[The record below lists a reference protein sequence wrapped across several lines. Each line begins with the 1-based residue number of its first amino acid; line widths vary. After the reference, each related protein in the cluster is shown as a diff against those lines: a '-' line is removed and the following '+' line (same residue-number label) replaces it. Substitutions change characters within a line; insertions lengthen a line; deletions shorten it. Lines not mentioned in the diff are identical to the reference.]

1 MAKPT
6 VFRPHKIHPE
16 QLTGEWDILPRCSH
30 GSCLVD
36 GGGERLV
43 PPCGCRAC
51 HYCHNLA
58 DEHIG
63 QRNSCPDHYADAL
76 EAASRDNAEV
86 TWTDHRLRKQH
97 TPLMPQGD
105 K

>member
-1 MAKPT
+1 
-6 VFRPHKIHPE
+6 
-16 QLTGEWDILPRCSH
+16 
-30 GSCLVD
+30 
-36 GGGERLV
+36 
-43 PPCGCRAC
+43 
-51 HYCHNLA
+51 
-58 DEHIG
+58 
-63 QRNSCPDHYADAL
+63 L